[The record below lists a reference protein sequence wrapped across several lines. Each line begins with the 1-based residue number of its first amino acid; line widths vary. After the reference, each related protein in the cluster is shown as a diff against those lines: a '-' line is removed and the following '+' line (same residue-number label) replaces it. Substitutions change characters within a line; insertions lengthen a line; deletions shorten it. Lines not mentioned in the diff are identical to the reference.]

1 MKNSRKSMA
10 DPDELF
16 ICAAIGTMKKMI
28 ARQQLD
34 PVHSFVNL
42 EVRPHLLTSWKTGT
56 LSEPVEGDKARDV
69 SRADMFIVMLLS
81 EASAFWFTVRMN
93 T

>member
-1 MKNSRKSMA
+1 MA
-10 DPDELF
+10 DPAELF
-16 ICAAIGTMKKMI
+16 ISAAIGIMKKMI
-28 ARQQLD
+28 ARQQLV

-42 EVRPHLLTSWKTGT
+42 EVRPHLLTSWKTGM
-56 LSEPVEGDKARDV
+56 LSDPVEGDSARDV